1 MRVAN
6 LTHPELIFPHL
17 AGSDRPTV
25 LRAFADR
32 LAEISTVND
41 ADDLYRRLIEREDLS
56 STGIGSGVAIPH
68 CKMNGL
74 SEVVV
79 AIGLCE
85 QPVDFDAP
93 DDEPV
98 DLLFLLVSPE
108 DAPAEHLQSLSAISK
123 WVKANRHVEKIRQL
137 DDAGSIYE
145 LLERETD

>member
-1 MRVAN
+1 
-6 LTHPELIFPHL
+6 LC
-17 AGSDRPTV
+17 
-25 LRAFADR
+25 
-32 LAEISTVND
+32 
-41 ADDLYRRLIEREDLS
+41 EREDLS

-85 QPVDFDAP
+85 HPVDFDAE
-93 DDEPV
+93 DGEPV

-108 DAPAEHLQSLSAISK
+108 DAPAEHLRSLSAISK
-123 WVKANRHVEKIRQL
+123 WVKANQHVEKIRQL
-137 DDAGSIYE
+137 DDAESIYE

>member
-1 MRVAN
+1 
-6 LTHPELIFPHL
+6 
-17 AGSDRPTV
+17 
-25 LRAFADR
+25 
-32 LAEISTVND
+32 
-41 ADDLYRRLIEREDLS
+41 DLS

-85 QPVDFDAP
+85 HPVDFDA
-93 DDEPV
+93 DDGEPV

-108 DAPAEHLQSLSAISK
+108 DAPAEHLRSLSAISK
-123 WVKANRHVEKIRQL
+123 WVKANRNVEKIRQL
-137 DDAGSIYE
+137 DDAESIYE

>member
-1 MRVAN
+1 
-6 LTHPELIFPHL
+6 
-17 AGSDRPTV
+17 
-25 LRAFADR
+25 
-32 LAEISTVND
+32 
-41 ADDLYRRLIEREDLS
+41 
-56 STGIGSGVAIPH
+56 
-68 CKMNGL
+68 
-74 SEVVV
+74 VVV

-85 QPVDFDAP
+85 QPVDFGAP

-137 DDAGSIYE
+137 DDAESIYE

>member
-1 MRVAN
+1 MRLAN
-6 LTHPELIFPHL
+6 LTHPELIFPRL

-32 LAEISTVND
+32 LAEISPTTD
-41 ADDLYRRLIEREDLS
+41 ADELYRLLCEREDLS

-85 QPVDFDAP
+85 HPVDYDAE
-93 DDEPV
+93 DGEPV

-108 DAPAEHLQSLSAISK
+108 DAPAEHLQSLSAVSK

-137 DDAGSIYE
+137 DDAVSIYE